1 MRRVQEEES
10 MLERLVS
17 LVGLLALMGL
27 AWAFSKHRHAI
38 QWRTIAWGVGLQIV
52 FALII
57 LGEGA
62 VSYSG
67 MFLLTALL
75 ALYLC
80 EPELQQR
87 GLSRPLA
94 GAAVAGAGAGLVLL
108 TRAIGGATATAVTL
122 VLAVIAVIVLGWRG
136 YGKAGR
142 WTASVA
148 LLSSVGFCWQRGIE
162 GQALFQALSDRVA
175 AFLSLSNAG
184 ASFLFG
190 NLSNNEHFFN
200 ETGTWPGFGF
210 QFAFTVLPTI
220 IFFSA
225 FMGVMY
231 YLGIVQVIIRA
242 MARFMHWSMQTSG
255 SETVSVSG
263 NIFVGQT
270 ESPLLVRPF
279 LAGMTVSELHAVMVG
294 GFATV
299 AGGVLAG
306 YIQMGVSAGH
316 LIAASVMSAPAALVI
331 AKLLY
336 PETEKSQTAGEVEIP
351 DVSTSD
357 NVVGAAAQG
366 TTDGLKLALNVGAM
380 LLAFIALIAVADS
393 ILGWLDQLIDG
404 RLLGW
409 LNANVDIPGLRT
421 AVLDPATGE
430 LRGYFPGSL
439 RTFFGTLLAPLAWL
453 MGVPWKDASA
463 VGNLLGIKLSVNEFV
478 AFGLLAQELETLD
491 HRSGVI
497 ATYALCGFANFSSIG
512 IQIGGIGV
520 LAPER
525 RSELSRIGVR
535 AMFGGA
541 LASWMTATV
550 AGILL

>member
-1 MRRVQEEES
+1 M
-10 MLERLVS
+10 
-17 LVGLLALMGL
+17 
-27 AWAFSKHRHAI
+27 
-38 QWRTIAWGVGLQIV
+38 
-52 FALII
+52 
-57 LGEGA
+57 
-62 VSYSG
+62 
-67 MFLLTALL
+67 
-75 ALYLC
+75 
-80 EPELQQR
+80 
-87 GLSRPLA
+87 
-94 GAAVAGAGAGLVLL
+94 
-108 TRAIGGATATAVTL
+108 
-122 VLAVIAVIVLGWRG
+122 
-136 YGKAGR
+136 
-142 WTASVA
+142 
-148 LLSSVGFCWQRGIE
+148 
-162 GQALFQALSDRVA
+162 SDRVA

-190 NLSNNEHFFN
+190 NLTNNEHFFT

-231 YLGIVQVIIRA
+231 YLGIVQVVIRA

-336 PETEKSQTAGEVEIP
+336 PETEKSETAGEVEIP
-351 DVSTSD
+351 EVTTSD

-393 ILGWLDQLIDG
+393 VLGWLDQLIDG
-404 RLLGW
+404 RFLGW
-409 LNANVDIPGLRT
+409 LNANFDIPGLRT
-421 AVLDPATGE
+421 AMADPDTGE
-430 LRGYFPGSL
+430 VRGYFPGSL

-525 RSELSRIGVR
+525 RSELSKIGVR